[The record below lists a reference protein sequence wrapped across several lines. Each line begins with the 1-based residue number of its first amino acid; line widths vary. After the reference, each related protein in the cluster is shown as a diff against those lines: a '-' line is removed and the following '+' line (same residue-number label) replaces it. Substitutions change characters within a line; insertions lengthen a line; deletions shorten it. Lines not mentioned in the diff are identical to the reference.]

1 MSATIDEQLPFA
13 GPVALAE
20 MVRTKVVQPRELV
33 ELCLRRIE
41 ALDPRVNAF
50 RVTMAEE
57 ALAVADAGGDLV
69 GPLAGVP
76 IAIKDNFRVA
86 GQVMSL
92 GSRSHGEP
100 SEADGEAV
108 RRVRAAGAIPI
119 GITNVP
125 ELMIFPWTASD
136 AGGITRNPWD
146 LTRTPGGSSG
156 GSAAAVAVGMVPCA
170 TASDGGGS
178 IRIPA
183 ACCGLVGMKPT
194 RGRVSGRDG
203 SSDWLGLSVYGAL
216 ARTVRDSA
224 LLLDVMQGT
233 LPGEQY
239 SAPPVNGSF
248 LQAAER
254 PPGRLRIAASRKL
267 PLGFL
272 ARLSPDQLGAW
283 ERTREL
289 LADLLPHVDA
299 QLRRPDG
306 VTERAQARDHQAV
319 VGVDLLP
326 KGVEIGKF
334 YGGSH

>member
-1 MSATIDEQLPFA
+1 
-13 GPVALAE
+13 

-69 GPLAGVP
+69 GP
-76 IAIKDNFRVA
+76 K
-86 GQVMSL
+86 
-92 GSRSHGEP
+92 
-100 SEADGEAV
+100 
-108 RRVRAAGAIPI
+108 
-119 GITNVP
+119 
-125 ELMIFPWTASD
+125 
-136 AGGITRNPWD
+136 
-146 LTRTPGGSSG
+146 
-156 GSAAAVAVGMVPCA
+156 
-170 TASDGGGS
+170 
-178 IRIPA
+178 PA
-183 ACCGLVGMKPT
+183 

-289 LADLLPHVDA
+289 LADLGHEVI
-299 QLRRPDG
+299 
-306 VTERAQARDHQAV
+306 ERDPV
-319 VGVDLLP
+319 
-326 KGVEIGKF
+326 
-334 YGGSH
+334 YGLVALEFT